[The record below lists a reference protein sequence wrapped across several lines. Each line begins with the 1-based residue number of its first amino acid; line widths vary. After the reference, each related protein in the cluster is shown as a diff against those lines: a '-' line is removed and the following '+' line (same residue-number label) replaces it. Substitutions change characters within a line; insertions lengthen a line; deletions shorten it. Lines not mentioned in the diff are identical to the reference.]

1 MTLPYSIYMKK
12 NPLLLLIFIISLSV
26 NAQQLRKG
34 INKDSLFNIS
44 IKDLPQDVRDTL
56 TKNYISAPDNQKE
69 YWLFIVTMPR
79 SSKKLLEKNI
89 DSNYTNIAKL
99 KAEFV
104 KLTPKNC
111 KIRIEFEPANPNFG
125 VNESIDL
132 MIEKKENDESKVF
145 QDWQLQ
151 YNSKKLNQ
159 MLKLIHWDN
168 RILERIKLL
177 LNKANCISIENG
189 PTTEIGFARS
199 GLGEYSYLLFDNNL
213 SQEEAKHHNDG
224 CGQIF
229 YKQNI
234 VLEYGGGAAGPQC
247 FPDRD

>member
-1 MTLPYSIYMKK
+1 MKK
-12 NPLLLLIFIISLSV
+12 KFSTLLIFILSISV

-34 INKDSLFNIS
+34 INKDSLFNVS

-56 TKNYISAPDNQKE
+56 TKNYTSAPDNQKE
-69 YWLFIVTMPR
+69 FLLFIVTMPR
-79 SSKKLLEKNI
+79 SSTKLMIKNI
-89 DSNYTNIAKL
+89 DSNYANIANL
-99 KAEFV
+99 KSEFL

-125 VNESIDL
+125 INESIDL
-132 MIEKKENDESKVF
+132 TIEQKTNGESKTF

-151 YNSKKLNQ
+151 YNSEKLNRL
-159 MLKLIHWDN
+159 LKIAHWDN
-168 RILERIKLL
+168 ITLKKIKLL
-177 LNKANCISIENG
+177 LDKANCISIENFS
-189 PTTEIGFARS
+189 TTRVGFARS
-199 GLGEYSYLLFDNNL
+199 GMGEYSYLLFNHNL
-213 SQEEAKHHNDG
+213 SNQESKHYNDG

-234 VLEYGGGAAGPQC
+234 VFEYEGGAAGPQC